1 MLSVIMP
8 AYNEEAM
15 IPVAAETLARI
26 LDEAGIAFE
35 LLFVNDGS
43 RDGT

>member
-26 LDEAGIAFE
+26 LDEAGIAIPYQQMD
-35 LLFVNDGS
+35 VHIKQD
-43 RDGT
+43 